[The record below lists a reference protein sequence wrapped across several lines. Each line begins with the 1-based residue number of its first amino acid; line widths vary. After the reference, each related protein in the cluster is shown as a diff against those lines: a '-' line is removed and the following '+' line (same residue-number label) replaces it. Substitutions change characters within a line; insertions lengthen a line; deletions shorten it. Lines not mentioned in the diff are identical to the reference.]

1 MTAAV
6 RHSDVLVVGA
16 GSAGSVVAERL
27 SMDSSCVVTVLE
39 AGPGLADPGLLAQTA
54 NGLQLPI
61 GAGSPLVERYRTR
74 LTDRPV
80 RHLPI
85 VRGATVGGSGAINGG
100 YFCRGLA
107 SDFDVLDTAGHG
119 LTFWSTSGLSR
130 QIWISRRLC
139 MAVVAPSQ
147 FAAHT
152 K

>member
-1 MTAAV
+1 
-6 RHSDVLVVGA
+6 
-16 GSAGSVVAERL
+16 
-27 SMDSSCVVTVLE
+27 MDSSCVVTVLE

-74 LTDRPV
+74 SPIDRFATCRSCGV
-80 RHLPI
+80 RRSAVPAQSTAAI
-85 VRGATVGGSGAINGG
+85 SAADCPAISTVPR
-100 YFCRGLA
+100 YQ
-107 SDFDVLDTAGHG
+107 AGHG

>member
-1 MTAAV
+1 
-6 RHSDVLVVGA
+6 
-16 GSAGSVVAERL
+16 
-27 SMDSSCVVTVLE
+27 MDSSCVVTVLE

-100 YFCRGLA
+100 YFCRGLPA
-107 SDFDVLDTAGHG
+107 ISTVPRYQAGHG

>member
-1 MTAAV
+1 
-6 RHSDVLVVGA
+6 
-16 GSAGSVVAERL
+16 
-27 SMDSSCVVTVLE
+27 MDSSCVVTVLE

-100 YFCRGLA
+100 YFCRGLP
-107 SDFDVLDTAGHG
+107 SDFDRASIPGWAWSDVLEH
-119 LTFWSTSGLSR
+119 FRLSR

>member
-1 MTAAV
+1 
-6 RHSDVLVVGA
+6 
-16 GSAGSVVAERL
+16 
-27 SMDSSCVVTVLE
+27 MDSSCVVTVLE

-100 YFCRGLA
+100 
-107 SDFDVLDTAGHG
+107 
-119 LTFWSTSGLSR
+119 
-130 QIWISRRLC
+130 
-139 MAVVAPSQ
+139 
-147 FAAHT
+147 
-152 K
+152 